1 MNHVSSNCFCMLL
14 YINLVLQITLIAVA
28 LLGAIAFSSFIA
40 PGAHLLIIVPYH
52 VSHFIFIY
60 KYIMQVLIF
69 VKTVT
74 SSATIG
80 NVKEKIKYKES
91 ILSDQ
96 QHLIHLGR
104 LQLLGVHPPSRVQD
118 RRWFICRRPL
128 AARPWSL
135 RIKTRRSLCHSS
147 SATGCISSSIS
158 GLLGSSAR
166 PALPFLPITFRRSL
180 LFTWSSGWGG
190 A

>member
-1 MNHVSSNCFCMLL
+1 
-14 YINLVLQITLIAVA
+14 
-28 LLGAIAFSSFIA
+28 
-40 PGAHLLIIVPYH
+40 
-52 VSHFIFIY
+52 
-60 KYIMQVLIF
+60 MQVLIF

-74 SSATIG
+74 GSATIG

-166 PALPFLPITFRRSL
+166 PALPFLTVY
-180 LFTWSSGWGG
+180 SSHGAQAGEGHNDPCQDYGTHYHDAGG
-190 A
+190 